1 MTRLFQYSKKQLL
14 DLNEKPFK
22 LEREIQDLF
31 EQNLNQLTGLEL
43 VKSEFSI
50 QNQRIDTLAVDLES
64 KCFVIIEYKR
74 SHNYSVF
81 DQGVSYLNTLLR
93 YQADF
98 VLEYNESLDKK
109 LRKDQVDWSQSKVVF
124 VSPKFNNHQK
134 QAVDFK
140 DLNIELWEIKRFEQ
154 DIILINGIDKSSS
167 APSVKLSS
175 SEKNLALSEIS
186 KEIKTYSEQDHLQDQ
201 PEEIIE
207 LYDDFK
213 QALLNL
219 FPEFNIVA
227 QKLYVA
233 FKNDKRNILGICIN
247 RKSLKIYLNM
257 KKGALDDPKKLA
269 RDVSSVGH
277 WGTGD
282 YEITMSDDKNLEYI
296 ISLVKQAL

>member
-50 QNQRIDTLAVDLES
+50 QNQRIDTLAFDLES
-64 KCFVIIEYKR
+64 KSFVIIEYKR